1 MLTATTA
8 DAPMAVAAQSLLAE
22 SQCAD
27 SESSRRRLRLVVVE
41 APGGIYLQALPE
53 PSLDPID
60 TSLLNHDDI
69 IITAL

>member
-22 SQCAD
+22 SQWAD
-27 SESSRRRLRLVVVE
+27 SESCLRLVVVE

-60 TSLLNHDDI
+60 TSLLNEDDM
-69 IITAL
+69 IITAV